1 MPSMV
6 AIYSVL
12 AWLPHLSVA
21 IYSVSYAVKQFV
33 VPKVSQWYH
42 EWRKDDDKT
51 KAEEEQQKTAQL
63 VADAIQAQV

>member
-1 MPSMV
+1 MLQV
-6 AIYSVL
+6 VIGVGLL
-12 AWLPHLSVA
+12 AG
-21 IYSVSYAVKQFV
+21 VSYAVKQFV